1 MSGIGDQG
9 MMPEHVRSRRPDDDT
24 VDERVAHPE
33 KRLGTESRGREGADA
48 DPAQSNRAEGDQAQA
63 DRADAEQAEVDAVLR
78 GISDDDR
85 ADSTRMGRIA
95 AHDERPGRGPG
106 L

>member
-9 MMPEHVRSRRPDDDT
+9 MMPDHVSSRRPDDDT

-33 KRLGTESRGREGADA
+33 KRLRTESGDRDGADA
-48 DPAQSNRAEGDQAQA
+48 EQTEV

-85 ADSTRMGRIA
+85 ADSARMERIA
-95 AHDERPGRGPG
+95 ARADAHRPGTRPG